1 MTELAGKTCI
11 VTGASSGIGTAT
23 AVGLARRGASLALV
37 GRDGRRLESVAQQC
51 RDAGAGEVRTYRCD
65 FSELDQVRELADEL
79 LEHCPRIDVLVN
91 NAALVLQHREETVDG
106 YEKVFAVNHL
116 APYLLT
122 RLLLDRI
129 VASAPARI
137 VNVASD
143 AHTFG
148 PMEPDDYMSTR
159 GFRPL
164 KVYGR
169 SKLANILFTVEL
181 ARRLEGTG
189 VTANCLHPGFVSTGL
204 ARDNKLGVL
213 FLKLAKP
220 FIKSPDDGAET
231 TLFLA
236 TEPVEVS
243 GEYFVN
249 RKVHAT
255 KDYAKDPA
263 MARRLWD
270 DSAHL
275 VGLGQTAS

>member
-1 MTELAGKTCI
+1 MGDLAGKTCV
-11 VTGASSGIGTAT
+11 VTGASAGIGTAT
-23 AVGLARRGASLALV
+23 ARGLAERGASLALV
-37 GRDGRRLESVAQQC
+37 GRDGARLDAVGAAC
-51 RDAGAGEVRTYRCD
+51 RAAGAGTVRTYVAD
-65 FSELDQVRELADEL
+65 FAVLAEVRALADRL
-79 LEHCPRIDVLVN
+79 LADWPRIDVLVN
-91 NAALVLQHREETVDG
+91 NAALVLQRREETVDG
-106 YEKVFAVNHL
+106 FEKVFAVNHL

-122 RLLLDRI
+122 RLLLDRV

-159 GFRPL
+159 AYKPL

-189 VTANCLHPGFVSTGL
+189 VTANCLHPGFVSTSL

-220 FIKSPDDGAET
+220 FIKSPADGAET
-231 TLFLA
+231 TLHLA
-236 TEPVEVS
+236 TTDVGVS
-243 GEYFVN
+243 GKYFADG
-249 RKVHAT
+249 KVAAT
-255 KDYAKDPA
+255 KDYATDPV
-263 MARRLWD
+263 MAARLWE
-270 DSAHL
+270 DSAKL
-275 VGLGQTAS
+275 VGLP

>member
-1 MTELAGKTCI
+1 VTELAGKACI

-23 AVGLARRGASLALV
+23 AFGLARLGASLALV
-37 GRDGRRLESVAQQC
+37 GRDSVRLEAVASSC
-51 RDAGAGEVRTYRCD
+51 REAGAVDVKSYQAD
-65 FSELDQVRELADEL
+65 FSELDQVRALADEL
-79 LEHCPRIDVLVN
+79 LADCPRIDVLVN
-91 NAALVLQHREETVDG
+91 NAALALQHREETVDG

-122 RLLLDRI
+122 RLLLDRL
-129 VASAPARI
+129 VASAPSRI

-143 AHTFG
+143 AYTFG
-148 PMEPDDYMSTR
+148 AMEPDDYMSTR
-159 GFRPL
+159 SFRPL

-169 SKLANILFTVEL
+169 SKLANILFTSEL

-220 FIKSPDDGAET
+220 FIKSPADGAET

-236 TEPVEVS
+236 SEPVTVS
-243 GEYFVN
+243 GEYFVD
-249 RKVHAT
+249 RKAHQT
-255 KDYAKDPA
+255 KDYAQDPA

-270 DSAHL
+270 DSARL
-275 VGLGQTAS
+275 VGLD